1 MNFLKIL
8 YHRLN
13 QPVNNRLI
21 TVFNIIAEENNSI
34 SIIKKAQAMLA
45 TIGVQPSEV
54 SSLLELSKDS
64 LSQTDPVVNVLFRIK
79 QNRGYSCPYFCTI
92 LCESQ
97 NLLDR
102 CSLTKYNQFN
112 DKGGGE
118 RTMPTLEEKEIAF
131 VNLLACLIPAKTAAA
146 VAACLN
152 TEEEMMEMFYFLK
165 KKNYIA
171 TKQEILNECGRI
183 IEKYEINQKK

>member
-1 MNFLKIL
+1 M
-8 YHRLN
+8 YYSELN
-13 QPVNNRLI
+13 R
-21 TVFNIIAEENNSI
+21 
-34 SIIKKAQAMLA
+34 
-45 TIGVQPSEV
+45 IG
-54 SSLLELSKDS
+54 
-64 LSQTDPVVNVLFRIK
+64 
-79 QNRGYSCPYFCTI
+79 GYSCPYFCTI

-102 CSLTKYNQFN
+102 CSLRKYNQFN

-146 VAACLN
+146 VAAFLN

>member
-1 MNFLKIL
+1 M
-8 YHRLN
+8 
-13 QPVNNRLI
+13 
-21 TVFNIIAEENNSI
+21 
-34 SIIKKAQAMLA
+34 
-45 TIGVQPSEV
+45 
-54 SSLLELSKDS
+54 
-64 LSQTDPVVNVLFRIK
+64 
-79 QNRGYSCPYFCTI
+79 
-92 LCESQ
+92 
-97 NLLDR
+97 
-102 CSLTKYNQFN
+102 YNQFN

-146 VAACLN
+146 VAASLD

>member
-1 MNFLKIL
+1 
-8 YHRLN
+8 
-13 QPVNNRLI
+13 
-21 TVFNIIAEENNSI
+21 
-34 SIIKKAQAMLA
+34 MLA
-45 TIGVQPSEV
+45 TVGVQPSEV
-54 SSLLELSKDS
+54 SRLLELSKDT
-64 LSQTDPVVNVLFRIK
+64 LSKNALVVNALFKIK

-102 CSLTKYNQFN
+102 CSLRMYNQFN

-146 VAACLN
+146 VAASLD